1 MYRDELAKLSNE
13 ELIALVLAQ
22 AAQIEE
28 LTRRIAELE
37 AKLGGPPKTPDNSS
51 IPPSQGRKPSRAER
65 RAAKKR
71 KGRPGVFR
79 ALAPNPD
86 RIVASV
92 AEHCPHCEQALTAAD
107 QLGLHADDYLEL
119 PP

>member
-28 LTRRIAELE
+28 LTRRVAELE

-71 KGRPGVFR
+71 KGRHGEFR
-79 ALAPNPD
+79 ALAPDPD
-86 RIVASV
+86 RIVSSV
-92 AEHCPHCEQALTAAD
+92 AEYCPHCQHTLSLAD
-107 QLGLHADDYLEL
+107 
-119 PP
+119 